1 MAKFYGKVGYA
12 VTTETS
18 PGVWTDGITEYYY
31 YGDLVRDT
39 NSKWSPG
46 DSINDD
52 LTISNAISVIA
63 DPYMYQHYH
72 EIKYVE
78 FEGMLWKV
86 TSIEVKRPRL
96 IMSLG
101 GIWNGEQA

>member
-12 VTTETS
+12 ISAETS
-18 PGVWTDGITEYYY
+18 PGVWTDSITEKQY

-39 NSKWSPG
+39 TSKWQSG
-46 DSINDD
+46 DSINDN
-52 LTISNAISVIA
+52 LTINNSISIVA
-63 DPYMYQHYH
+63 DPFAYQHYY

-78 FEGMLWKV
+78 FQGCLWKV

-96 IMSLG
+96 VLTLG
-101 GIWNGEQA
+101 GIYNGE